1 MELIAPG
8 VLCAVSVAAAAVA
21 ALARNPS
28 RACAAIGVTVASVAA
43 LALLHFEASLAGAS
57 VLIAHGGL
65 CIVNGRLARKGT
77 ADTDGIGTGW
87 TVAAV
92 VTLTGILVAA
102 LSPAA
107 VAATGD
113 SIAPRDQAFL
123 IGVGGLLALAVT
135 LGLSAVWRT
144 DAATDGT

>member
-92 VTLTGILVAA
+92 VTLTGILVA
-102 LSPAA
+102 LSPAV

-113 SIAPRDQAFL
+113 SIVPRDQAFL
-123 IGVGGLLALAVT
+123 IGVGGLIALAVT